1 MYNYLN
7 KVSKVKITKSHLRL
21 HQAFIDLVSQ
31 NGFEKITVN
40 DVCDKALVSRSTF
53 YNHFEDKY
61 HLLYFS
67 IYQLKNQIIDFEK
80 SITDYSKG
88 EQIHIILSFINKD
101 RAFFK
106 NIISI
111 NDINLII
118 ATLHDLT
125 IPPYI
130 LMLKSLE
137 DMGYK
142 FIVSIDFLAEFFSG
156 AFISIV
162 YRWLEDDNSK
172 TIDELSFEL
181 DKVTDMHLYFDPSVQ
196 INLI

>member
-1 MYNYLN
+1 MYNYFN
-7 KVSKVKITKSHLRL
+7 KFSEIKITKSHLRL
-21 HQAFIDLVSQ
+21 HQAFIGLVSQ

-40 DVCDKALVSRSTF
+40 DICDKALVSRSTF

-67 IYQLKNQIIDFEK
+67 IYQIKNQIIDSEK

-88 EQIHIILSFINKD
+88 EQIHIILSFINKN

-106 NIISI
+106 SIISI
-111 NDINLII
+111 NYINLII
-118 ATLHDLT
+118 TTLHDLT
-125 IPPYI
+125 IPQYV
-130 LMLKSLE
+130 LMLRSLE
-137 DMGYK
+137 DTGYK

-162 YRWLEDDNSK
+162 HRWLKDDNPK

-196 INLI
+196 N

>member
-1 MYNYLN
+1 MYNYFN
-7 KVSKVKITKSHLRL
+7 KFSEIKITKSHLRL
-21 HQAFIDLVSQ
+21 HQAFIDLVGQ

-40 DVCDKALVSRSTF
+40 DICDKALVSRSTF

-67 IYQLKNQIIDFEK
+67 IYQIKNQIIDSEK

-88 EQIHIILSFINKD
+88 EQIHIILSFINENG
-101 RAFFK
+101 AFFK
-106 NIISI
+106 SVILI
-111 NDINLII
+111 NDVNLMI

-125 IPPYI
+125 IPQYV
-130 LMLKSLE
+130 LMLESLE
-137 DMGYK
+137 NAGYK

-162 YRWLEDDNSK
+162 YRWLKNDNPK

-181 DKVTDMHLYFDPSVQ
+181 DKATDMHLYFDPSMQ
-196 INLI
+196 N

>member
-1 MYNYLN
+1 MYNYFN
-7 KVSKVKITKSHLRL
+7 NFSEIKITKSHLRL
-21 HQAFIDLVSQ
+21 NQAFIDLVSQ
-31 NGFEKITVN
+31 NGFEKITVS
-40 DVCDKALVSRSTF
+40 DICEKSLVSRSTF

-67 IYQLKNQIIDFEK
+67 IHLIKNQIIDSEK
-80 SITDYSKG
+80 SVTDYSKG
-88 EQIHIILSFINKD
+88 EQIHIILSFINKN
-101 RAFFK
+101 RAFLRR
-106 NIISI
+106 IILI

-118 ATLHDLT
+118 TTLHDLT
-125 IPPYI
+125 ISQYI

-162 YRWLEDDNSK
+162 CRWLKDDNPK
-172 TIDELSFEL
+172 TIDELSFEI
-181 DKVTDMHLYFDPSVQ
+181 DKVTDMHLYFDPSGQ
-196 INLI
+196 I